1 MDMKLLS
8 TSQQLR
14 RLRLRY
20 LESATSEIEMLQKEL
35 EKLENQLYEIEKI
48 SVRDFIQF
56 ALKIRNISN
65 VCAEIMKNANTVC
78 YESFANVLQEL
89 D

>member
-48 SVRDFIQF
+48 SVHDFIQF

>member
-1 MDMKLLS
+1 
-8 TSQQLR
+8 
-14 RLRLRY
+14 
-20 LESATSEIEMLQKEL
+20 MLQKEL

-48 SVRDFIQF
+48 SVCDFIQF

>member
-8 TSQQLR
+8 ASQQLR
-14 RLRLRY
+14 HLRLRY
-20 LESATSEIEMLQKEL
+20 LVSATSEIEMLQKEL

-65 VCAEIMKNANTVC
+65 ACAEIMKNANTVC

>member
-8 TSQQLR
+8 ASQQLR

-20 LESATSEIEMLQKEL
+20 LVSATSEIEMLQKEL